1 MHKILKNEAILCRSI
16 AEALSF
22 LEGKA
27 NIETCWVIGGY
38 SIYNEA
44 MELKSCNRIYLTQID
59 QDFECDVFFPQIST
73 EKFIDISDHT
83 MDVTVEMQ
91 EEGDITYR
99 YKVFE
104 NKH

>member
-1 MHKILKNEAILCRSI
+1 
-16 AEALSF
+16 
-22 LEGKA
+22 
-27 NIETCWVIGGY
+27 
-38 SIYNEA
+38 

-83 MDVTVEMQ
+83 MDVTAEMQ
-91 EEGDITYR
+91 KEGDITYR

-104 NKH
+104 NKHWWLVVKMLREHLYTQTFVNWQKYPKHFELCLGIGFIVSKN